1 MTIKAGYSLASN
13 SAPAARELSEKLMGE
28 AARLVIFFASST
40 IDPHALSASMA
51 ESFGPAAVI
60 GCTTAGE
67 ISSGTMLKNSVV
79 AMAFDEDSLEDL
91 AVGVVDDLTSKD
103 TITRGIRRLEESYGQ
118 RMIDL
123 DVTKHVGIVLVDGLS
138 RAEERLMETIGDL
151 TNITVIGGSAA
162 DDLQFKST
170 HVFSDGKAYCGA
182 AVLAI
187 LKPKAGFDILKTQSF
202 RDTGRLLKATQV
214 SEAERMV
221 LQFNGEPA
229 AHAYAKAL
237 GVSVEE
243 AESKYMSNPI
253 GLMLG
258 DEPYVRSPQHCKGE
272 AMVFYCNVKSGM
284 ELHLLESTDIIQDTR
299 IAFENK
305 KRELGAP
312 SGVINFHCILRT
324 LELEQRGQTE
334 EYGKIFEGIP
344 TIGFSTYGE
353 QYIGHINQTST
364 MLLFK

>member
-1 MTIKAGYSLASN
+1 VTIRTGYSLASN
-13 SAPAARELSEKLMGE
+13 SELAARELSEQLMGE
-28 AARLVIFFASST
+28 ATNFVVFFASSSL
-40 IDPHALSASMA
+40 DPHSLGVSMA
-51 ESFGPAAVI
+51 GSFGSATII

-67 ISSGTMLKNSVV
+67 ISSGAMLKNSVV
-79 AMAFDEDSLEDL
+79 AMAFDGDSLEDL
-91 AVGVVDDLTSKD
+91 AVGLLNDLTSKD
-103 TITRGIRRLEESYGQ
+103 AMTQGIRRLEESYGR

-123 DVTKHVGIVLVDGLS
+123 DVAKYVGIVLVDGLS

-151 TNITVIGGSAA
+151 TNITVIGGSAG

-170 HVFSDGKAYCGA
+170 HVFAHGKAHSNA

-202 RDTGRLLKATQV
+202 RDTGKLLNATQV

-229 AHAYAKAL
+229 THAYAKAL

-243 AESKYMSNPI
+243 AESKYMSNPV

-258 DEPYVRSPQHCKGE
+258 DEPYVRSPQHCRGQ

-284 ELHLLESTDIIQDTR
+284 ELHLLESTDIVRDTR

-305 KRELGAP
+305 KRELGTT
-312 SGVINFHCILRT
+312 SGAINFHCILRT
-324 LELEQRGQTE
+324 LELEQRGETE
-334 EYGKIFEGIP
+334 EYGKIFEGVP